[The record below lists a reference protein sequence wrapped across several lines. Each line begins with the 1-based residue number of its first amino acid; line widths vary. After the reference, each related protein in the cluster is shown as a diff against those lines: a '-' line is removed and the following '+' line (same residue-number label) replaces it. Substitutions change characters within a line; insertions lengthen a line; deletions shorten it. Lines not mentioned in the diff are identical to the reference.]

1 MKVGTG
7 TNNLTKHTS
16 SSNSL
21 SLKAK
26 ATLKTI
32 QLGIQALCSATL
44 CKHIMLSL
52 LANSQLSAFLSTHD
66 PKSTDEGIWGEKNLR
81 TAYLEQEKVL
91 CKEAKS
97 AEDFHHCTQKQ
108 KSKFYQLH
116 KLSATYILVPDAES
130 VISGGDNYLILCV
143 K

>member
-1 MKVGTG
+1 MKVETG

-32 QLGIQALCSATL
+32 QLGIQALSATL
-44 CKHIMLSL
+44 CKHITLSL

-66 PKSTDEGIWGEKNLR
+66 PKSTDEGSGEKR
-81 TAYLEQEKVL
+81 IYA
-91 CKEAKS
+91 
-97 AEDFHHCTQKQ
+97 
-108 KSKFYQLH
+108 LH
-116 KLSATYILVPDAES
+116 I
-130 VISGGDNYLILCV
+130 
-143 K
+143 